1 MDFDQPYGGSDDL
14 EMTGSGRKLER
25 SINGPKPKPPVWTP
39 ADASLP
45 IDTAATDHIFN
56 VASLLKR
63 MARVQPHKK
72 AVICPFGRDRC
83 GRVAYTHLT
92 FQQLDQESD
101 DLAWGLENVGIT
113 RGTRTILMVKPSLD
127 FFTLTFAL
135 FKAGAVPVVVDPGM
149 GIRRMVDCFKQSSPS
164 AFIGVPAA
172 HVLRI
177 LFPRFF
183 GAIKTWITTG
193 RSWLP
198 GQHSL
203 KNLGRV
209 RRSPFPAAQ
218 TFRDET
224 AAILFTTGSTGPAKG
239 TLYTHGI
246 FAAQIAAIKS
256 HFLISTG
263 EIDLATFPLFALFD
277 PALGMTSVIPDMDPT
292 RPAHVDP
299 VKIIAAV
306 NDHGV
311 TNMFASP
318 ALLHRVGRYGR
329 ENKVKLPSLK
339 RVISAGA
346 PIMPANIEQFAGLLD
361 EEADIHTGYG
371 ATEAMPVAAI
381 EGREILNET
390 RSQSEKGRGIC
401 VGRPLSGVAVRIISI
416 DDGPIDVWSD
426 VVMAGNGAVGEI
438 TVKGSQV
445 TRHYFENP
453 AADALSKIRD
463 KDGAWHRM
471 GDLGRLDEH
480 GRIWFYG
487 RKSHRVITAGGTLFT
502 IPCEA
507 IFNNHPLVYR
517 SALVGVGAAPDQK
530 PVICIE
536 LEPGQGGGN
545 RMDLTRELLKL
556 ARSNELTQTIDTVLF
571 PEEFPVDIRH
581 NAKIFRE
588 KLALWAAKK
597 VAGKRL

>member
-1 MDFDQPYGGSDDL
+1 MDFDQPYGGSGDS
-14 EMTGSGRKLER
+14 EMTDSGRKVER
-25 SINGPKPKPPVWTP
+25 PTNGLKPKPPVWTP

-45 IDTAATDHIFN
+45 IDSAATDRIFN
-56 VASLLKR
+56 IASLLKH

-83 GRVAYTHLT
+83 GHTAYTHLT

-101 DLAWGLENVGIT
+101 DLAWGLESAGVT

-135 FKAGAVPVVVDPGM
+135 FKVGAVPVVVDPGM
-149 GIRRMVDCFKQSSPS
+149 GVKRMVECFKQSSPS

-183 GAIKTWITTG
+183 GSIKTWITVG

-198 GQHSL
+198 GRLSL
-203 KNLGRV
+203 KHLGRA
-209 RRSPFPAAQ
+209 RRARFPAFQSSRNDA
-218 TFRDET
+218 

-239 TLYTHGI
+239 TVYTHGI

-292 RPAHVDP
+292 RPAQVDP
-299 VKIIAAV
+299 VKIITAI

-329 ENKVKLPSLK
+329 ENNVKLPSLK

-346 PIMPANIEQFAGLLD
+346 PIMPANIEQFAALLD

-381 EGREILNET
+381 EGREILGET

-401 VGRPLSGVAVRIISI
+401 VGRPLSGVAVRILAI
-416 DDGPIDVWSD
+416 DDGPIDAWSD
-426 VVMAGNGAVGEI
+426 VVTAGNGAVGEI
-438 TVKGSQV
+438 TVQGSQV

-453 AADALSKIRD
+453 AADSLAKIWD
-463 KDGAWHRM
+463 KSGVWHRM
-471 GDLGRLDEH
+471 GDLGRMDEH

-487 RKSHRVITAGGTLFT
+487 RKSHRVVTAGGTLFT

-507 IFNNHPLVYR
+507 IFNNHPMVYR
-517 SALVGVGAAPDQK
+517 SALVGIGAAPNQK

-536 LEPGQGGGN
+536 LEPGRGSGN
-545 RMDLTRELLKL
+545 RMELTRELLEL
-556 ARSNELTQTIDTVLF
+556 ACSSELTRTIDTVLF

-588 KLALWAAKK
+588 KLALWAAKQI
-597 VAGKRL
+597 AGKGL